1 MLALFPVAVLEVIY
15 EPASLDRARLT
26 RRGARTKPQPSEAR
40 PRSPSAWCQR
50 IALCQLNDIV
60 LITESTAMSKAKCSF
75 LDFDY
80 SSGEG
85 EEAKEAAP
93 SKAKTGEG
101 KKSERKKAADD
112 LRAAVLGRPT
122 SKKGAKKSGTPVHHP
137 GGGGVAAEP
146 SGAAAAA
153 AFRLEQSRLQTFEAE
168 LAEAVTASLAVSS
181 STHTRDGPKQRA
193 KKPPGLGEST
203 ATPAVVDRI
212 VREEL
217 AKERMRI
224 EIEEEQRSRQ
234 ASGAVVGSAAS
245 SETGAPGRA
254 PPGLARSPV
263 KPGARNATPAPA
275 VSVPPS
281 IEAPLRLLSIPEAAT
296 LPDPAQLLPYYALAT
311 TELQRLQ
318 DENADLALR
327 VAELS
332 AALRLAVPGWA
343 GIA

>member
-1 MLALFPVAVLEVIY
+1 
-15 EPASLDRARLT
+15 
-26 RRGARTKPQPSEAR
+26 
-40 PRSPSAWCQR
+40 
-50 IALCQLNDIV
+50 
-60 LITESTAMSKAKCSF
+60 MSKAKCSF

-93 SKAKTGEG
+93 SKTKTEG

-122 SKKGAKKSGTPVHHP
+122 SKKGSKKSSAQTPVHHP
-137 GGGGVAAEP
+137 DGGGAAAEF

-181 STHTRDGPKQRA
+181 STHAREGPKQRT

-203 ATPAVVDRI
+203 ASPAVVDRI

-234 ASGAVVGSAAS
+234 ASGAVVGSVAS
-245 SETGAPGRA
+245 SETGAPGGRA
-254 PPGLARSPV
+254 PPGLARAPAKSGV
-263 KPGARNATPAPA
+263 RNVTPAPA

-311 TELQRLQ
+311 AELQRLQ
-318 DENADLALR
+318 EENADLALR
-327 VAELS
+327 VTELS
-332 AALRLAVPGWA
+332 AALRLAVPGWPGLA
-343 GIA
+343 